1 MSEMEG
7 LALWK
12 VVSPLIPSDSG
23 DAGHAETIARLA
35 TLLNAGLAPVSAWR
49 ELAEH
54 STTAACSRVGE
65 LLDQGR
71 NIHEAI
77 AEVTAEE
84 SVAWR
89 SVGAC
94 WSVARRSGS
103 AIGPALLALAESLN
117 DVASTKRE
125 IQVALASPLAT
136 IRLVMVLPVVAVLSS
151 LLSGVGEA
159 HTVFLTP
166 LGLGVLVLGGVMMAV
181 AWWWSKRLAESAKP
195 SESAFSL
202 ELDLFAVACSGGA
215 LPEAARRTV
224 EQVMTE
230 YQLEPAPNEEV
241 KNLQALSRRAGVPVI
256 KLATAHA
263 TLLRRRMRTQ
273 AQEKVERLGVTLVM
287 PLGLLVLPAFVLIAV
302 VPMALGLWGG
312 GISTT

>member
-1 MSEMEG
+1 MG
-7 LALWK
+7 CWALWK

-23 DAGHAETIARLA
+23 DAVHADTIARLA
-35 TLLNAGLAPVSAWR
+35 TLLTAGLAPVSAWR
-49 ELAEH
+49 ELADN
-54 STTAACSRVGE
+54 STDEVCSRVMA
-65 LLDQGR
+65 LVDQGR
-71 NIHEAI
+71 NIHDAV
-77 AEVTAEE
+77 AEVTTEE

-103 AIGPALLALAESLN
+103 AIGPALMALAESLN

-125 IQVALASPLAT
+125 IAVALASPLAT
-136 IRLVMVLPVVAVLSS
+136 IRLVMVLPVVAVISS

-166 LGLGVLVLGGVMMAV
+166 VGFGALVLGGVMMAV
-181 AWWWSKRLAESAKP
+181 AWWWSKRLAEGVQP
-195 SESAFSL
+195 PESAFSL

-224 EQVMTE
+224 EQVMKE

-263 TLLRRRMRTQ
+263 TLLRRRMRTH
-273 AQEKVERLGVTLVM
+273 AQEKVERLGVALVM

-302 VPMALGLWGG
+302 VPMALGLWGT

>member
-1 MSEMEG
+1 M
-7 LALWK
+7 WK
-12 VVSPLIPSDSG
+12 AVSPLILSDSG
-23 DAGHAETIARLA
+23 DANHAEIIARLA
-35 TLLNAGLAPVSAWR
+35 TLLNAGLAPASAWR
-49 ELAEH
+49 ELADYSHDEV
-54 STTAACSRVGE
+54 CSRVMD
-65 LLDQGR
+65 LVDQGR
-71 NIHEAI
+71 NIHDAI
-77 AEVTAEE
+77 AEVLTNE

-94 WSVARRSGS
+94 WCVARHSGS
-103 AIGPALLALAESLN
+103 AIGPALMALAESLN

-136 IRLVMVLPVVAVLSS
+136 IRLVMVLPVVAVVSS

-166 LGLGVLVLGGVMMAV
+166 VGLGALVLGGVMIAV
-181 AWWWSKRLAESAKP
+181 AWWWSKRLAEGAKP
-195 SESAFSL
+195 PESTFSL

-224 EQVMTE
+224 EQAMKD

-241 KNLQALSRRAGVPVI
+241 KTLQALSRRAGVPVI

-263 TLLRRRMRTQ
+263 TLLRRRMRTH
-273 AQEKVERLGVTLVM
+273 AQEKVERLGVALVM

-302 VPMALGLWGG
+302 VPMALGLWGTG
-312 GISTT
+312 MSTT